1 MEHWFHNPILAVL
14 YPRSLNAECLLRA
27 GGWRNGLEEPE
38 GGEEEEIIE
47 RTKASFCS
55 NPSFSVLV
63 LRNDPT
69 VLIKWL
75 SFSSPPIST
84 LLFPSIVRYMYIV
97 TEKAKRESWSILSFD
112 RGAKSG
118 SWLKTF
124 IASFSPCSKSLFL
137 GWREKKMEANQA
149 K

>member
-1 MEHWFHNPILAVL
+1 MLVPVLSLSGSSLDFRIGMKRMAKMAPARDRPKEQCVPYGTLWFHIPILAVL

-55 NPSFSVLV
+55 NPSLSVLV

-75 SFSSPPIST
+75 SFSSPPP
-84 LLFPSIVRYMYIV
+84 FPLSCSLRSHMYIV
-97 TEKAKRESWSILSFD
+97 TEKARRE
-112 RGAKSG
+112 
-118 SWLKTF
+118 
-124 IASFSPCSKSLFL
+124 P
-137 GWREKKMEANQA
+137 
-149 K
+149 